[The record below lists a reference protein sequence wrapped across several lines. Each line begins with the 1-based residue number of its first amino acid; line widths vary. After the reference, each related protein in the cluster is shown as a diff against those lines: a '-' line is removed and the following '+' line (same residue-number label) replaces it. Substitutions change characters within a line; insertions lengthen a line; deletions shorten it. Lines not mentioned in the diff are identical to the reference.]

1 MHHQGF
7 RRSDHTN
14 EPLSSALSTLKDTA
28 EDRRFRSIF
37 EQAAVGMAYMD
48 GDGRLQHMNLHFCE
62 ILGYEREELLH
73 QGFLA
78 MTDPDDVRGDLAYLS
93 STRAASGTTPHVRE
107 TRYLRK
113 DGGFVWVNLTISPVY
128 LINDTFD
135 CFVCTIEDISQ
146 RKQLEERLLHSEQ
159 QATSR
164 FHQLEA
170 IFEAISDGLVVYDAE
185 GQIVR
190 TNPAGR
196 NVFMLQGHAD
206 TPLVQPLPGYTSRH
220 AIMDENGQILSLE
233 RTPVMRVLCGEE
245 LTGSRAVDVRL
256 RESGHEEVQLNV
268 GGAPLRNHDQQII
281 GAVCVFRDVT
291 ERRRMEKELESLLFI
306 LQQTNARLE
315 QVNKV
320 QSDFIAIVSHEFR
333 TTLTGIQGFS
343 ELLRD
348 EDFNVTEVKEYAND
362 INVDALRLNRMI
374 SELLDLERMKS
385 GKMSLHLNKI
395 DINTILQEVAERMI
409 LIAPDHLLD
418 LDTDESLPLFEGDYD
433 KLMQLVTNL
442 VSNAVKYSPAYSKIL
457 LKSSQEDDRIHI
469 IVQDQGIGIPAN
481 SLDAIFAPYSRIYS
495 AKTRYIQG
503 TGLGLAIVQQIVLMH
518 EGRIWVESKMG
529 HGSVFHVTLPMKS
542 IPPRTGL

>member
-14 EPLSSALSTLKDTA
+14 EPLSSTQSIVNDTA
-28 EDRRFRSIF
+28 ENGRFRSIF

-48 GDGRLQHMNLHFCE
+48 GSGHLQHINQHFCE
-62 ILGYEREELLH
+62 ILGYEREELLQ

-78 MTDPDDVRGDLAYLS
+78 MTNPDDVQGDLAYLH
-93 STRAASGTTPHVRE
+93 STQVSSGTSPRVRE
-107 TRYLRK
+107 TRYLHK
-113 DGGFVWVNLTISPVY
+113 DGSSVWVNLTISPVY
-128 LINDTFD
+128 LIDDTFD
-135 CFVCTIEDISQ
+135 CFVCVIEDISQ
-146 RKQLEERLLHSEQ
+146 RKQLEERLLLSEQ

-196 NVFMLQGHAD
+196 NVFMLQDHAD
-206 TPLVQPLPGYTSRH
+206 THVLQVIPEHTSRH
-220 AIMDENGQILSLE
+220 TIMDENGQPLSLE
-233 RTPVMRVLCGEE
+233 QTPVMRVLCGEE
-245 LTGSRAVDVRL
+245 LTGSHTVDMRL
-256 RESGHEEVQLNV
+256 WESGHEEIQLNV
-268 GGAPLRNHDQQII
+268 GGAPLRSQDQQII

-291 ERRRMEKELESLLFI
+291 ERRRMENELESLLFI
-306 LQQTNARLE
+306 LQQTNTRLE

-348 EDFNVTEVKEYAND
+348 EDFNVAEVKEYAND

-385 GKMSLHLNKI
+385 GKMSLRLNKI

-409 LIAPDHLLD
+409 LIAPNHILD

-457 LKSSQEDDRIHI
+457 LKSRQEDDQIHI
-469 IVQDQGIGIPAN
+469 IVQDQGIGIPAD

-503 TGLGLAIVQQIVLMH
+503 TGLGLAIVQQIVQMH

-529 HGSVFHVTLPMKS
+529 HGSVFHVLLPMKS
-542 IPPRTGL
+542 SS

>member
-7 RRSDHTN
+7 HRSDHTN
-14 EPLSSALSTLKDTA
+14 EPLSSTVPTLNDAA
-28 EDRRFRSIF
+28 EDRRFHSIF

-48 GDGRLQHMNLHFCE
+48 GDGHLQHMNLHFCE
-62 ILGYEREELLH
+62 ILGYEREELLQ
-73 QGFLA
+73 QGFSA

-93 STRAASGTTPHVRE
+93 STRASSGTAPHIRE

-113 DGGFVWVNLTISPVY
+113 DGSSVWVNLTISPVY
-128 LINDTFD
+128 LINDAFD

-146 RKQLEERLLHSEQ
+146 RKQLEEQFLLSEQ

-170 IFEAISDGLVVYDAE
+170 IFEAISDGLVVYDAR

-190 TNPAGR
+190 TNSAGR
-196 NVFMLQGHAD
+196 NVFMLQDHAGPHG
-206 TPLVQPLPGYTSRH
+206 TQPLLPHISRH
-220 AIMDENGQILSLE
+220 AIMDENGQPLSLE
-233 RTPVMRVLCGEE
+233 QTPVMRVLRGEE
-245 LTGSRAVDVRL
+245 LIASHAVDVRL
-256 RESGHEEVQLNV
+256 RESGHDEVQLNV
-268 GGAPLRNHDQQII
+268 GGAPLRDQEQQII

-291 ERRRMEKELESLLFI
+291 DRRRMEKELASLLFI
-306 LQQTNARLE
+306 LQQTNAHLE
-315 QVNKV
+315 QVNKM

-348 EDFNVTEVKEYAND
+348 EDFNVTEIKEYAND

-385 GKMSLHLNKI
+385 GKLSLHLSEV
-395 DINTILQEVAERMI
+395 DINTILQEVAERML
-409 LIAPDHLLD
+409 LIAPDHILN
-418 LDTDESLPLFEGDYD
+418 LDTDESLPLFKGDYD

-442 VSNAVKYSPAYSKIL
+442 VSNAVKYSPAHSKIL
-457 LKSSQEDDRIHI
+457 LKSCQEDDFIHI
-469 IVQDQGIGIPAN
+469 IVQDQGIGIPAD

-503 TGLGLAIVQQIVLMH
+503 TSLGLAIVQQIVLMH
-518 EGRIWVESKMG
+518 EGRIWAESKMG
-529 HGSVFHVTLPMKS
+529 HGSVFHVMLPMKS
-542 IPPRTGL
+542 SPPRTGL

>member
-14 EPLSSALSTLKDTA
+14 EPLSSTLPTLKDVT

-62 ILGYEREELLH
+62 ILGYEREELLQ

-78 MTDPDDVRGDLAYLS
+78 ITNPDDVREDLAYLS
-93 STRAASGTTPHVRE
+93 STRASSGTTPRIRE

-113 DGGFVWVNLTISPVY
+113 DGNFVWVNLTLSPVY
-128 LINDTFD
+128 LLDDTFD

-146 RKQLEERLLHSEQ
+146 RKQLEERLLFSEQ

-164 FHQLEA
+164 LHQLEA
-170 IFEAISDGLVVYDAE
+170 IFEAISDGLVVYDAD

-190 TNPAGR
+190 TNPAGS
-196 NVFMLQGHAD
+196 NVFTQGHVD
-206 TPLVQPLPGYTSRH
+206 KYDKSVSGLTPRY
-220 AIMDENGQILSLE
+220 AIMDENGQPLSLE
-233 RTPVMRVLCGEE
+233 QTPMMRVLCGEE
-245 LTGSRAVDVRL
+245 FIGSHAVDVRL
-256 RESGHEEVQLNV
+256 RESGHEEVQFNV
-268 GGAPLRNHDQQII
+268 GGAPLRNQEQQII

-291 ERRRMEKELESLLFI
+291 DRRRMEKELAALLFI
-306 LQQTNARLE
+306 LQQTNTRLE
-315 QVNKV
+315 QINKM
-320 QSDFIAIVSHEFR
+320 QTDFIAIVSHEFR

-362 INVDALRLNRMI
+362 INIDALRLNRMI

-385 GKMSLHLNKI
+385 GKASLHFSKI

-409 LIAPDHLLD
+409 LVAPDHMLD
-418 LDTDESLPLFEGDYD
+418 LDTDESLPLLEGDYD
-433 KLMQLVTNL
+433 KLMQLVNNL
-442 VSNAVKYSPAYSKIL
+442 VSNAVKYSPAHSKIL
-457 LKSSQEDDRIHI
+457 LKSSQEDDFIHI
-469 IVQDQGIGIPAN
+469 IVQDQGMGIPAD
-481 SLDAIFAPYSRIYS
+481 SLDAIFAPYSRIYA

-503 TGLGLAIVQQIVLMH
+503 TSLGLAIVQQIVLMH
-518 EGRIWVESKMG
+518 EGRIWAESKIG
-529 HGSVFHVTLPMKS
+529 QGSIFHVMLPMK
-542 IPPRTGL
+542 IKK

>member
-14 EPLSSALSTLKDTA
+14 EPLSGTLPTLKDAT

-48 GDGRLQHMNLHFCE
+48 GDGHLQHINLHFCE
-62 ILGYEREELLH
+62 ILGYEREELLQ

-78 MTDPDDVRGDLAYLS
+78 ITDPDDVRADLAYLS
-93 STRAASGTTPHVRE
+93 STRASSSTSPRMRE

-113 DGGFVWVNLTISPVY
+113 DGSFVWVNLTISPVY
-128 LINDTFD
+128 FMNDTFD

-146 RKQLEERLLHSEQ
+146 RKQLEERLLLSEQ

-170 IFEAISDGLVVYDAE
+170 IFEAISDGLVVYDVD

-196 NVFMLQGHAD
+196 NVFTQGHGD
-206 TPLVQPLPGYTSRH
+206 KDGKPESGITPRYV
-220 AIMDENGQILSLE
+220 IMDENNQPLSLE
-233 RTPVMRVLCGEE
+233 QTPMMRVLGGEE
-245 LTGSRAVDVRL
+245 LIGSHAIDVRL
-256 RESGHEEVQLNV
+256 RESGHDEVQLNV
-268 GGAPLRNHDQQII
+268 GGAPLRNQEQQII

-291 ERRRMEKELESLLFI
+291 DRRRMEKELESLLFI
-306 LQQTNARLE
+306 LKQTNARLE
-315 QVNKV
+315 QVNKM

-348 EDFNVTEVKEYAND
+348 EDFNVTEIKEYAND
-362 INVDALRLNRMI
+362 INIDALRLNRMI

-385 GKMSLHLNKI
+385 GKASLHFSKI

-409 LIAPDHLLD
+409 LIAPDHILD

-442 VSNAVKYSPAYSKIL
+442 VSNAVKYSPAHSKVL
-457 LKSSQEDDRIHI
+457 LKSSREDDFIHI
-469 IVQDQGIGIPAN
+469 IVQDQGMGIPAD
-481 SLDAIFAPYSRIYS
+481 SLDAIFAPYSRIYA

-503 TGLGLAIVQQIVLMH
+503 TSLGLAIVQQIVLMH
-518 EGRIWVESKMG
+518 EGRIWAESKMG
-529 HGSVFHVTLPMKS
+529 HGSIFHVMLPMKS
-542 IPPRTGL
+542 KK

>member
-14 EPLSSALSTLKDTA
+14 EPLSSALPTPKDAT

-48 GDGRLQHMNLHFCE
+48 SDGHLQHMNLHFCE
-62 ILGYEREELLH
+62 ILGYEREELLQ

-78 MTDPDDVRGDLAYLS
+78 MTDADDVRGDLTYLS
-93 STRAASGTTPHVRE
+93 STRAFSGTAPYVRE

-113 DGGFVWVNLTISPVY
+113 DGSFVWVNLTISPVY
-128 LINDTFD
+128 LLNDTFD

-146 RKQLEERLLHSEQ
+146 RKQLEERLLLSEQ

-170 IFEAISDGLVVYDAE
+170 IFEAISDGLVVYDAN

-196 NVFMLQGHAD
+196 NVFTLKDHTDKHGKQPVPPL
-206 TPLVQPLPGYTSRH
+206 TPHS
-220 AIMDENGQILSLE
+220 AIMNENGQPLSLE
-233 RTPVMRVLCGEE
+233 QTPVMRILGGEE
-245 LTGSRAVDVRL
+245 LIGSHAVDVRL
-256 RESGHEEVQLNV
+256 KENGHEEVQFNV
-268 GGAPLRNHDQQII
+268 GGAPLRNQEQQII
-281 GAVCVFRDVT
+281 GAVCIFRDVT
-291 ERRRMEKELESLLFI
+291 DRRRMEKELESLLFI

-315 QVNKV
+315 QVNKM

-348 EDFNVTEVKEYAND
+348 EVFNVIEVKEYAND
-362 INVDALRLNRMI
+362 INIDALRLNRMI

-385 GKMSLHLNKI
+385 GKSSLHFSKI
-395 DINTILQEVAERMI
+395 DINTILQEVAERML
-409 LIAPDHLLD
+409 LIAPDHNLN

-442 VSNAVKYSPAYSKIL
+442 VSNAVKYSPAHSEIL
-457 LKSSQEDDRIHI
+457 LKSSQEDDHIHI
-469 IVQDQGIGIPAN
+469 IVRDQGIGIPAN
-481 SLDAIFAPYSRIYS
+481 SLDAIFAPYSRIYA

-503 TGLGLAIVQQIVLMH
+503 TSLGLAIVQQIVLMH
-518 EGRIWVESKMG
+518 KGRIWAESKMG
-529 HGSVFHVTLPMKS
+529 QGSVFHVMLPMNSRK
-542 IPPRTGL
+542 

>member
-14 EPLSSALSTLKDTA
+14 EPLSSTLPTLKDVT

-62 ILGYEREELLH
+62 ILGYEREELLQ

-78 MTDPDDVRGDLAYLS
+78 ITNPDDVREDLAYLS
-93 STRAASGTTPHVRE
+93 STRASSGTTPRIRE

-113 DGGFVWVNLTISPVY
+113 DGNFVWVNLTLSPVY
-128 LINDTFD
+128 LLDDTFD

-146 RKQLEERLLHSEQ
+146 RKQLEERLLFSEQ

-164 FHQLEA
+164 LHQLEA
-170 IFEAISDGLVVYDAE
+170 IFEAISDGLVVYDAD

-190 TNPAGR
+190 TNPAGS
-196 NVFMLQGHAD
+196 NVFTQGHVD
-206 TPLVQPLPGYTSRH
+206 KYDKSVSGLTPRY
-220 AIMDENGQILSLE
+220 AIMDENGQPLSLE
-233 RTPVMRVLCGEE
+233 QTPMMRVLCGEE
-245 LTGSRAVDVRL
+245 LIGSHAVDVRL
-256 RESGHEEVQLNV
+256 RESGHEEVQFNV
-268 GGAPLRNHDQQII
+268 GGAPLRNQEQQII

-291 ERRRMEKELESLLFI
+291 DRRRMEKELAALLFI
-306 LQQTNARLE
+306 LQQTNTRLE
-315 QVNKV
+315 QINKM
-320 QSDFIAIVSHEFR
+320 QTDFIAIVSHEFR

-362 INVDALRLNRMI
+362 INIDALRLNRMI

-385 GKMSLHLNKI
+385 GKASLHFSKI

-409 LIAPDHLLD
+409 LVAPDHMLD
-418 LDTDESLPLFEGDYD
+418 LDTDESLPLLEGDYD
-433 KLMQLVTNL
+433 KLMQLVNNL
-442 VSNAVKYSPAYSKIL
+442 VSNAVKYSPAHSKIL
-457 LKSSQEDDRIHI
+457 LKSSQEDDFIHI
-469 IVQDQGIGIPAN
+469 IVQDQGMGIPAD
-481 SLDAIFAPYSRIYS
+481 SLDAIFAPYSRIYA

-503 TGLGLAIVQQIVLMH
+503 TSLGLAIVQQIVLMH
-518 EGRIWVESKMG
+518 EGRIWAESKIG
-529 HGSVFHVTLPMKS
+529 QGSIFHVMLPMK
-542 IPPRTGL
+542 IKK

>member
-7 RRSDHTN
+7 RRSNHIN
-14 EPLSSALSTLKDTA
+14 EPLSSALPTLKDAT
-28 EDRRFRSIF
+28 EDKRFRSIF

-48 GDGRLQHMNLHFCE
+48 GDGHLQHMNLHFCE
-62 ILGYEREELLH
+62 ILGYEREELLQ

-78 MTDPDDVRGDLAYLS
+78 MTDPDDVGRDLAYLS
-93 STRAASGTTPHVRE
+93 STRASSGTAPRIRE
-107 TRYLRK
+107 TRYVRK
-113 DGGFVWVNLTISPVY
+113 DGSFVWVNLTLSPVY
-128 LINDTFD
+128 LIDDTFD
-135 CFVCTIEDISQ
+135 CFACTIEDISQ
-146 RKQLEERLLHSEQ
+146 RKHLEERLLLSEQ

-170 IFEAISDGLVVYDAE
+170 IFEAISDGLVVYDAN

-196 NVFMLQGHAD
+196 SVFTQGSVD
-206 TPLVQPLPGYTSRH
+206 KYGKPITGISSRY
-220 AIMDENGQILSLE
+220 AIMDGNGQPLSLE
-233 RTPVMRVLCGEE
+233 QTPMMRVLGGEE
-245 LTGSRAVDVRL
+245 LTGSHAVDMCL
-256 RESGHEEVQLNV
+256 RESGQEEVRLNV
-268 GGAPLRNHDQQII
+268 GGAPLRNQEQQII

-291 ERRRMEKELESLLFI
+291 DRRRMEKELESLLFI

-315 QVNKV
+315 QINKM

-348 EDFNVTEVKEYAND
+348 EDFNVIEVKEYAND
-362 INVDALRLNRMI
+362 INIDALRLNRMI

-385 GKMSLHLNKI
+385 GKASLHFSKI

-409 LIAPDHLLD
+409 LIAPDHIID
-418 LDTDESLPLFEGDYD
+418 LDTDETLPLIEGDYD

-442 VSNAVKYSPAYSKIL
+442 VSNAVKYSPTHSKVL
-457 LKSSQEDDRIHI
+457 LKSSQEEDSIHI
-469 IVQDQGIGIPAN
+469 IVQDQGMGIPAD
-481 SLDAIFAPYSRIYS
+481 SLDEIFAPYSRIYA

-503 TGLGLAIVQQIVLMH
+503 TSLGLAIVQQIVLMH
-518 EGRIWVESKMG
+518 EGRIWAESKMG
-529 HGSVFHVTLPMKS
+529 QGSVFHVMLPMKS
-542 IPPRTGL
+542 LPPQTGL

>member
-7 RRSDHTN
+7 RRSNHIN
-14 EPLSSALSTLKDTA
+14 EPLSSALPTLKDAT
-28 EDRRFRSIF
+28 EDKRFRSIF

-48 GDGRLQHMNLHFCE
+48 GDGHLQHMNLHFCE
-62 ILGYEREELLH
+62 ILGYEREELLQ

-78 MTDPDDVRGDLAYLS
+78 MTDPDDVGRDLAYLS
-93 STRAASGTTPHVRE
+93 STRASSGTAPRIRE
-107 TRYLRK
+107 TRYIRK
-113 DGGFVWVNLTISPVY
+113 DGSFVWVNLTLSPVY
-128 LINDTFD
+128 LIDDTFD
-135 CFVCTIEDISQ
+135 CFACTIEDISQ
-146 RKQLEERLLHSEQ
+146 RKHLEERLLLSEQ

-170 IFEAISDGLVVYDAE
+170 IFEAISDGLVVYDAN

-196 NVFMLQGHAD
+196 SVFTQGSVD
-206 TPLVQPLPGYTSRH
+206 KYGKPITGISSRY
-220 AIMDENGQILSLE
+220 AIMDGNGQPLSLE
-233 RTPVMRVLCGEE
+233 QTPMMRVLGGEE
-245 LTGSRAVDVRL
+245 LTGSHAVDMCL
-256 RESGHEEVQLNV
+256 RESGQEEVRLNV
-268 GGAPLRNHDQQII
+268 GGAPLRNQEQQII

-291 ERRRMEKELESLLFI
+291 DRRRMEKELESLLFI

-315 QVNKV
+315 QINKM

-348 EDFNVTEVKEYAND
+348 EDFNVIEVKEYAND
-362 INVDALRLNRMI
+362 INIDALRLNRMI

-385 GKMSLHLNKI
+385 GKASLHFSKI

-409 LIAPDHLLD
+409 LIAPDHIID
-418 LDTDESLPLFEGDYD
+418 LDTDETLPLIEGDYD

-442 VSNAVKYSPAYSKIL
+442 VSNAVKYSPTHSKVL
-457 LKSSQEDDRIHI
+457 LKSSQEEDSIHI
-469 IVQDQGIGIPAN
+469 IVQDQGMGIPAD
-481 SLDAIFAPYSRIYS
+481 SLDEIFAPYSRIYA

-503 TGLGLAIVQQIVLMH
+503 TSLGLAIVQQIVLMH
-518 EGRIWVESKMG
+518 EGRIWAESKMRQ
-529 HGSVFHVTLPMKS
+529 GSVFHVMLPMKS
-542 IPPRTGL
+542 LPPKTGL